1 MNTQGSSELGKTA
14 ARTSSQVAALW
25 ARMLRFPVLM
35 SHIDAQP
42 SAERLS
48 PADRTP
54 YTRPRV
60 GIPWRTGPEEDQ
72 ASSTGLRGKTEDYL
86 KAVEKAGAEG
96 VLLPLRDE
104 EERNRLI
111 PQLDAFVLPGSPA
124 DVEPARYGT
133 VNRGWSAPADLP
145 REETDRAILKHA
157 LAEKKPV
164 LAICYGCQL
173 LNVYLGGTLIQDL
186 KAETGTATP
195 HRKKDLLQGG
205 ERETRDDPTHLATLE
220 PGSRLASLARGTQ
233 AVINSSHHQA
243 IEQPGR
249 NLRVTSRAS
258 DGTIEGVEWIGD
270 SNWVTG
276 VQWHPERMPDDPFA
290 ERLFREF
297 VAAARAAHK
306 AVTHKR

>member
-1 MNTQGSSELGKTA
+1 MITRGCGELGETA
-14 ARTSSQVAALW
+14 GRTSSQVAALL

-35 SHIDAQP
+35 SHIVAQP
-42 SAERLS
+42 SADRLC

-157 LAEKKPV
+157 LAEK
-164 LAICYGCQL
+164 
-173 LNVYLGGTLIQDL
+173 N
-186 KAETGTATP
+186 
-195 HRKKDLLQGG
+195 
-205 ERETRDDPTHLATLE
+205 
-220 PGSRLASLARGTQ
+220 
-233 AVINSSHHQA
+233 
-243 IEQPGR
+243 
-249 NLRVTSRAS
+249 
-258 DGTIEGVEWIGD
+258 
-270 SNWVTG
+270 
-276 VQWHPERMPDDPFA
+276 
-290 ERLFREF
+290 
-297 VAAARAAHK
+297 
-306 AVTHKR
+306 